1 MREPSNCPLNRDTL
15 DNMINKIF
23 MHFEHDQNVF
33 SMLNQLGDKKLFVL
47 MFLTKKDIMNTLFKL
62 LNFLLRKY
70 EIFII
75 TTQKVITKIIKS
87 NIISGLVNLVHI
99 PIGKCSVPL
108 NSKSSIILFILF
120 RFLGIKKEDK
130 ILSESTSLLIFLP
143 LI

>member
-108 NSKSSIILFILF
+108 NSKSVIILFILF